1 MWGLYCTPFQS
12 DRELHG
18 LSEGTGNNILL
29 LFFGQG
35 VKTYGVAR
43 YTDGQLRIFF
53 RVFHRVEQHF
63 AVHDVHVQVLTT
75 FDGRFVMEVTI

>member
-1 MWGLYCTPFQS
+1 MLVKKAPLMWGLYCTPFQS

-43 YTDGQLRIFF
+43 YADGQLRIFF
-53 RVFHRVEQHF
+53 PGFPSRRAAFR
-63 AVHDVHVQVLTT
+63 
-75 FDGRFVMEVTI
+75 GS

>member
-1 MWGLYCTPFQS
+1 MWPIRGRVGAQLSGCVESVLTGTQSIDNWQSRLGWGMLVKKAPLMWGLYCTPFQS

-35 VKTYGVAR
+35 
-43 YTDGQLRIFF
+43 
-53 RVFHRVEQHF
+53 
-63 AVHDVHVQVLTT
+63 
-75 FDGRFVMEVTI
+75 

>member
-1 MWGLYCTPFQS
+1 MLVKKAPLMWGLYCTPFQS

-43 YTDGQLRIFF
+43 YADDIFPGFPSRRAAF
-53 RVFHRVEQHF
+53 R
-63 AVHDVHVQVLTT
+63 
-75 FDGRFVMEVTI
+75 GS

>member
-43 YTDGQLRIFF
+43 YADGQADIFPGFPSRRAAF
-53 RVFHRVEQHF
+53 R
-63 AVHDVHVQVLTT
+63 
-75 FDGRFVMEVTI
+75 GS